1 VREIKNLKTH
11 KLSEEKGK
19 VGKKEGRKKRGRKK
33 RWCPQ
38 VTENS
43 DNKNLS
49 AFF

>member
-1 VREIKNLKTH
+1 
-11 KLSEEKGK
+11 LSEEKGK
-19 VGKKEGRKKRGRKK
+19 VGKKEGRKKRGRKKRGRKKRGRKK

-43 DNKNLS
+43 DNKNLF